1 MSTFEDYEN
10 ARHVALRSMSQA
22 QFDEVMRG
30 SRKAEALAR
39 RHAWWVTLNALYG
52 WPPGRIARATG
63 VHRSTV
69 GRALL
74 ASLSA
79 DGPPK

>member
-10 ARHVALRSMSQA
+10 ARHVALRLMSQPHY
-22 QFDEVMRG
+22 DEVMGG
-30 SRKAEALAR
+30 SRKAEVVAR
-39 RHAWWVTLNALYG
+39 RHAWWDTLNSLYG

-69 GRALL
+69 MRALVTVKGSRF
-74 ASLSA
+74 AR
-79 DGPPK
+79 